1 MPSKWQLKLGMN
13 GLKVL
18 SMSEYQDL
26 VSYFKDHPDEEQE
39 FIDEMARLDE
49 ENFVEFPE
57 DFDYGCTVNSVYIP
71 NFSNC
76 SERWEAIVD
85 AIA

>member
-1 MPSKWQLKLGMN
+1 
-13 GLKVL
+13 
-18 SMSEYQDL
+18 MSEYQDL

-57 DFDYGCTVNSVYIP
+57 DFDYGCTFDPVYIP
-71 NFSNC
+71 RFPNR
-76 SERWEAIVD
+76 SERWEETVN